1 MPRSNGLVLEM
12 LEKNSYKEI
21 LGNIEQGN
29 YAPLYWL
36 EGEEPFFIDQIVAAI
51 RTHAIPEQART
62 FNEWVIYGKETTLE
76 QLVTHAKQYPIGG
89 ERKLYIVRQAQEI
102 SSWRQ
107 KESVTRFTEY
117 IQHPA
122 PFTLLVFCVTTQ
134 PKSAFL
140 QNKNLRTLLK
150 KYAVYFQSKKLYE
163 TQLPDWISKH
173 AASKGYTLT
182 HKATALL
189 AESIGNDLPSL
200 ANELDKLMLSYPK
213 NMTIDAHHIE
223 QQVGISREFNF
234 FELQKALGT
243 KQKGKV
249 HQIVDYLVH
258 AARTPTVLII
268 NLLFQYFLKL
278 AQLQAT
284 KHTATDA
291 QLATHIGVH
300 PYFLKEYRAATTRYS
315 AQTVWRNVQL
325 IQIADLRMKGLYGY
339 NPQSSALLKELA
351 YRLMQ

>member
-1 MPRSNGLVLEM
+1 M
-12 LEKNSYKEI
+12 EKNSYKEV
-21 LGNIEQGN
+21 LGNIKQGN

-36 EGEEPFFIDQIVAAI
+36 EGEEPFFIDQIVAAL
-51 RTHAIPEQART
+51 RTHAIPEEARS
-62 FNEWVIYGKETTLE
+62 FNEWVIYGKEATLQ
-76 QLVTHAKQYPIGG
+76 QLVTQAKQYPIGG
-89 ERKLYIVRQAQEI
+89 ERKLYIVRQTQDI

-107 KESVTRFTEY
+107 KESVTRFAEY
-117 IQHPA
+117 IKHPA
-122 PFTLLVFCVTTQ
+122 PFTLLVFCVSTQ
-134 PKSAFL
+134 PRSAFL
-140 QNKNLRTLLK
+140 QNNTIRSLLK
-150 KYAVYFQSKKLYE
+150 KHAVYFQSKKLYE
-163 TQLPDWISKH
+163 NQLPDWISQH
-173 AASKGYTLT
+173 ATSKGYTLT

-189 AESIGNDLPSL
+189 SESIGNDLSSL
-200 ANELDKLMLSYPK
+200 ANELDKLMLSYSK

-243 KQKGKV
+243 KQKDKV

-258 AARTPTVLII
+258 AARTPTVLIL

-284 KHTATDA
+284 KHTATNA
-291 QLATHIGVH
+291 QLAAKIGVN
-300 PYFLKEYRAATTRYS
+300 PYFLKEYKAATTHYS

-325 IQIADLRMKGLYGY
+325 IQTADLQMKGLYGY
-339 NPQSSALLKELA
+339 TPQPSSLLKELA